1 MVVES
6 KVYRT
11 RSVKSQSA
19 VMTVSELTSQVQR
32 VLEGAFDSIA
42 VTGEVS
48 NAQVRAGGHWYFSL
62 KDKDATLQCV
72 CFRGYNQFIKFEL
85 QNGMKVVVRGK
96 LSVYAPKG
104 SYNMMVSGIAPVG
117 VGDWQLAFEQLKSK
131 LEQEGFLDAARK
143 RPIPL
148 LPRRIGVVTSPN
160 AAALRD
166 ILIALKRRNPNVQVL
181 ISPCRVQGD
190 GSSEEIAQAIV
201 DLQSLSDV
209 DVIIVARGGGSIE
222 DLWSF
227 NTEVVARAIAASRIP
242 IISGV
247 GHETDVT
254 IADLIADL
262 RAPTPTAAAEL
273 VAKGRVELLEKWR
286 NLNRRLLHSVEQKV
300 SRARLA
306 LNRLD
311 PKHAILR
318 HEERFKKMRHINESR
333 KARLI
338 KAMEN
343 KLSRSKHRA
352 ASLKER
358 LIALSAYNVLKRG
371 FSILHKTDGAIV
383 RNAAEVAPGD
393 LLTAS
398 LFKGRL
404 SLRVEEVHD
413 DEREN

>member
-1 MVVES
+1 MVS
-6 KVYRT
+6 SQVYKT
-11 RSVKSQSA
+11 RSVKAPSA
-19 VMTVSELTSQVQR
+19 VMTVSELTSQVQS

-48 NAQVRAGGHWYFSL
+48 NAQVRANGHWYFSL

-72 CFRGYNQFIKFEL
+72 CFRGYNQFIRFEL

-104 SYNMMVSGIAPVG
+104 SYNMMVNSIAPVG
-117 VGDWQLAFEQLKSK
+117 VGDWQLAFNQLKEK
-131 LEQEGFLDAARK
+131 LEKEGLLDAARK

-148 LPRRIGVVTSPN
+148 LPRRIGIATSPN
-160 AAALRD
+160 AAALKD
-166 ILIALKRRNPNVQVL
+166 ILIALRRRNPSVQVL
-181 ISPCRVQGD
+181 ISPCRVQGE
-190 GSSEEIAQAIV
+190 GSSEEIAQAIA
-201 DLQSLSDV
+201 DLQLLSDV

-227 NTEVVARAIAASRIP
+227 NTEAVARAIASSRIP
-242 IISGV
+242 VIAGV

-254 IADLIADL
+254 IADLVADL

-273 VAKGRVELLEKWR
+273 VARGRAELLERWR

-306 LNRLD
+306 LNKLD

-318 HEERFKKMRHINESR
+318 HEERFKKMRLLNESR
-333 KARLI
+333 KTRLL

-343 KLSRSKHRA
+343 KLSRAKHK
-352 ASLKER
+352 ASSLTER
-358 LIALSAYNVLKRG
+358 LVALSALNVLQRG
-371 FSILHKTDGAIV
+371 FSILHKSDGNIV
-383 RNAAEVAPGD
+383 RRASEVSPGD
-393 LLTAS
+393 TLTAS
-398 LFKGRL
+398 LFKGKLR
-404 SLRVEEVHD
+404 LRVEEVHD
-413 DEREN
+413 DDREN